1 MTRGTATLEPAGDR
15 PANVGNLTDAAFW
28 EDYWGRFS
36 LPDAIDENRSFDR
49 ALARR
54 LRTLLKD
61 AKGEVLE
68 IGCAPG
74 RWLAFFAREFGLGV
88 AGIELT
94 PDGAAATRRNLEMLG
109 VPHADIRETDFLIA
123 TPSPS
128 YDVVVSLGFV
138 EHFTDVDAVIARHA
152 AWLRPGGR
160 LIIGVPN
167 FRGVHGWLQKRL
179 DPEILAHHNLEIMDV
194 GRLTGVGAAVG
205 LVTESVGYLG
215 SLEPSLPISRSG
227 VKGFS
232 DFVAKVF
239 LRGIRVLR
247 EAPMIGRA
255 MDHLNGS
262 FVSSYILASY
272 RKPQ

>member
-1 MTRGTATLEPAGDR
+1 MTRSAVTLEPADGG
-15 PANVGNLTDAAFW
+15 PTGAGNLTDAAFW
-28 EDYWGRFS
+28 QDYWGRFS
-36 LPDAIDENRSFDR
+36 LPDEIDENRSFDR

-54 LRTLLKD
+54 LRTILKGATGD
-61 AKGEVLE
+61 VLE

-94 PDGAAATRRNLEMLG
+94 PDGVAATRRNLEMLG
-109 VPHADIRETDFLIA
+109 VARADIREADFLSA
-123 TPSPS
+123 TPSPT

-138 EHFTDVDAVIARHA
+138 EHFMDVDAVIARHA

-167 FRGVHGWLQKRL
+167 FRGVHGWLQQWL
-179 DPEILAHHNLEIMDV
+179 DPEILAHHNLDIMDV
-194 GRLTGVGAAVG
+194 GRLARIGPAAG

-227 VKGFS
+227 VKGVS
-232 DFVAKVF
+232 DFVGKVL

-247 EAPMIGRA
+247 GTPGIGRA
-255 MDHLNGS
+255 MDHMNGS

-272 RKPQ
+272 RKPE